1 MGPLTAERIS
11 QILLWPNPTHLEK
24 LSLSNLKTSS
34 YALAIVLSAMKQNR
48 KLICLEIDQIPIN
61 NTKNFEYLSQF
72 LKVNRDIKSLKL
84 SWCSFMP
91 KQTVEVVTLIKR
103 RKNLQFLDL
112 SHNAMVSK

>member
-11 QILLWPNPTHLEK
+11 QILLWPNTTQLEK

-61 NTKNFEYLSQF
+61 NTKNFLYLS
-72 LKVNRDIKSLKL
+72 
-84 SWCSFMP
+84 
-91 KQTVEVVTLIKR
+91 
-103 RKNLQFLDL
+103 
-112 SHNAMVSK
+112 